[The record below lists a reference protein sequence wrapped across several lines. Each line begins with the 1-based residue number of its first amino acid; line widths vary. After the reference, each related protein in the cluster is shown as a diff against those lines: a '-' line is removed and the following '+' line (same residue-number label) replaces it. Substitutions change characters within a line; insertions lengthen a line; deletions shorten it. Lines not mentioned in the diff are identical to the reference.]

1 MMKDRKLSLV
11 LVLFVGA
18 LGSCKNPSS
27 ADMDVAISPKQAFII
42 PDASSSCLDVS
53 LGGTTKSLGK
63 SSVRYKSFQITW
75 SGSETISI
83 TRITLTFRSAALVGG
98 EKKYS
103 IAGDELE
110 QTLSDLDLSPG
121 QPTSTANPACGLRA
135 GGLQFVN
142 PKSPAQVSV
151 DGRVF
156 AIGVDS
162 GGQEFP
168 VYGEFSASGV
178 YDGE

>member
-1 MMKDRKLSLV
+1 MNNKVFLLV
-11 LVLFVGA
+11 LVT
-18 LGSCKNPSS
+18 LGGMMSSCKNPSS
-27 ADMDVAISPKQAFII
+27 ADMDVAISPRQSFII
-42 PDASSSCLDVS
+42 PDASASCLDVS
-53 LGGTTKSLGK
+53 LGGATKSLGK
-63 SSVRYKSFQITW
+63 ASVRYKNFQITW
-75 SGSETISI
+75 SGSEAITI
-83 TRITLTFRSAALVGG
+83 TRIALTFRSAALVGG
-98 EKKYS
+98 EKKYTIS
-103 IAGDELE
+103 GDELE
-110 QTLSDLDLSPG
+110 QTLNVLDLSPS
-121 QPTSTANPACGLRA
+121 QPTATVNAACGLRA

-156 AIGVDS
+156 AIGIDS